1 MLGPLARYTGYAVG
15 FRGLVRKLLS
25 RGGLDIDL
33 RPVMSLVPE
42 ETEPELKALLDSG
55 KNYDL
60 LGIAFGSANLMES
73 LNAHYRIIYSMYETN
88 DIPFLWQSAVER
100 ANEVWVPNMF
110 NAEVFGKYNH
120 KIRIVPWGIDNTVFR
135 PLKRERHDGYVF
147 GALGV
152 QSPRKGTDILVS
164 AFKRAFNGNP
174 DVKLVIKTRD
184 TKEMPPINNPM
195 VEVID
200 EDWPEERV
208 VRWLNDIDCI
218 VQCSR
223 GEGSGCPPLQAAF
236 CGTPSLV
243 TNWGGMTDYIDG
255 CGIFPVQYLGLVRAK
270 NMDVSNGYWAEPDM
284 RHLSDLMEWA
294 VETKPQVT
302 GDYSRWTLD
311 SMADHFLQY
320 IQVSW
325 RLANG
330 R

>member
-15 FRGLVRKLLS
+15 FRGLVKKLLS
-25 RGGLDIDL
+25 RGMLDIDL
-33 RPVMSLVPE
+33 RPVRDIVPD
-42 ETEPELKALLDSG
+42 ETEPELKTLLSS
-55 KNYDL
+55 KNYDR
-60 LGIAFGSANLMES
+60 LGILFGFADLVMF
-73 LNAHYRIIYSMYETN
+73 LNTQYKIIYSMYETTE
-88 DIPFLWQSAVER
+88 IPFSWRTPITQAD
-100 ANEVWVPNMF
+100 EVWVPNTF
-110 NAEVFGKYNH
+110 NGHLFAEYNN
-120 KIRIVPWGIDNTVFR
+120 KIRMVPWGIDNTVFR
-135 PLKRERHDGYVF
+135 PLKREKHDGFVF

-152 QSPRKGTDILVS
+152 QSHRKGTDILVS

-174 DVKLVIKTRD
+174 DVRLVIKTRD
-184 TKEMPPINNPM
+184 TKGMPPIDNPM

-208 VRWLNDIDCI
+208 VRWLNDIDCL
-218 VQCSR
+218 VQVSR
-223 GEGSGCPPLQAAF
+223 SEGVGMPPLQAAF

-243 TNWGGMTDYIDG
+243 TDWSGPTDYIDSQ
-255 CGIFPVQYLGLVRAK
+255 GIYPVRFLGLIRAE
-270 NMDVSNGYWAEPDM
+270 NMRVSNGYWAEPDM

-294 VETKPQVT
+294 VETRPQVT

-311 SMADHFLQY
+311 SMADAFTEY